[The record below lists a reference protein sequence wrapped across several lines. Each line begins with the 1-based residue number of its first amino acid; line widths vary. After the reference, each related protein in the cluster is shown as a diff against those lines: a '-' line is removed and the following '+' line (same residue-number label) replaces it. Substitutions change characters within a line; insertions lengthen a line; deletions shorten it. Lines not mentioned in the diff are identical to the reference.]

1 MKSKFNVV
9 CIPVRSG
16 EVSSIRTLSLLQG
29 FSELQAQ
36 CDVYCGYAEV
46 QTPPPGV
53 KFHSQSVLKKHGL
66 LFNIVYFFYA
76 LAAILS
82 SKPLLILSAPLP
94 VLILAGYLKRG
105 PLFLERTENP
115 NLLSDRSFKSRFL
128 RYWYIHRC
136 KHYTGLFA
144 ISERLKKLFA
154 KCGVPEEKIRV
165 IRMTVDSNR
174 FDRLA
179 RIPSDEKYIAYCGT
193 VSTYKDGV
201 NVLIRAFLSIA
212 ARYPRIR
219 LKIIGPMQ
227 DEHVRRELEQILDS
241 AGEAGKRVD
250 FTGKVRTEEMP
261 QLLKNA
267 EILALARP
275 ANRQA
280 AYGFPTKL
288 GEYLLTGNPVV
299 VTRVGELD
307 TFLKDK
313 ESVVFAEPG
322 NMDDFAEKLSWV
334 LDHPGEAAEIG
345 RNGRRTALESFHY
358 RTEARKMLDFM
369 ENSMSKKTS

>member
-1 MKSKFNVV
+1 M
-9 CIPVRSG
+9 G
-16 EVSSIRTLSLLQG
+16 EAVSNRTFSLLRG
-29 FSELQAQ
+29 FSGLQTE
-36 CDVYCGYAEV
+36 CEVYCGYAEV
-46 QTPPPGV
+46 QTPPPGI
-53 KFHSQSVLKKHGL
+53 KFHSHPALKKNRGL
-66 LFNIVYFFYA
+66 FKIVYLYHC

-82 SKPLLILSAPLP
+82 SRPLLILSAPLP
-94 VLILAGYLKRG
+94 ILILASYLKRG
-105 PLFLERTENP
+105 PLFHERTENP
-115 NLLSDRSFKSRFL
+115 NLLSNRSFKNRFL
-128 RYWYIHRC
+128 RGWYLRRC
-136 KHYTGLFA
+136 RRFTGLFV

-165 IRMTVDSNR
+165 IHMTVDSNR

-179 RIPSDEKYIAYCGT
+179 RIPGNEKYIAYCGT

-212 ARYPRIR
+212 DRYPQIR

-227 DEHVRRELEQILDS
+227 DQRVRRELEQVLDS

-267 EILALARP
+267 EILALSRP

-313 ESVVFAEPG
+313 ESAVFAEPG
-322 NMDDFAEKLSWV
+322 NTEDFAEKLAWA
-334 LDHPGEAAEIG
+334 LDHPAESAVIGE
-345 RNGRRTALESFHY
+345 NGRRTALESFNCH
-358 RTEARKMLDFM
+358 TEARKMLEII
-369 ENSMSKKTS
+369 ENA